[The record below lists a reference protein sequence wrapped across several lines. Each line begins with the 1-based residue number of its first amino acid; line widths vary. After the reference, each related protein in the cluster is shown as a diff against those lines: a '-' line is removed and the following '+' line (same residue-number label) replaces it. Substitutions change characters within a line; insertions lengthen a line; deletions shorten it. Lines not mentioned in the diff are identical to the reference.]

1 VDLRLSIAL
10 LRPSPA
16 DRIRVAGRQQEA
28 RVARKKIKRKAT
40 RNPIAG
46 NAWKLNKRSVIGP
59 KHRELR
65 ERASRREGLED
76 E

>member
-1 VDLRLSIAL
+1 M
-10 LRPSPA
+10 
-16 DRIRVAGRQQEA
+16 
-28 RVARKKIKRKAT
+28 ARKKIKRKAT

-65 ERASRREGLED
+65 ERASRREGLEY